1 MCPSKQELRA
11 QIRLRK
17 RAMSLE
23 EIQQR
28 SQVLCE
34 LFLQSDAYRKADTI
48 YGYLPFNQEV
58 NTLPLLRQ
66 ALLDGKKVALPKCY
80 GKDMRFI
87 YITDLSSVQASP
99 FGAPEPVDD
108 TPVARDETA
117 LVLVPGLAFDREG
130 YRLGYGG
137 GFYDRFLAKEPNHP
151 TIALCYDFQLVSNF
165 QTDPH
170 DIPVSIVL
178 HA

>member
-1 MCPSKQELRA
+1 MYPSKQELRA
-11 QIRLRK
+11 QIRQRK
-17 RAMSLE
+17 RALSQE
-23 EIQQR
+23 EIRQR
-28 SQVLCE
+28 SQMLCE

-58 NTLPLLRQ
+58 NTLPLLQQ

-80 GKDMRFI
+80 GKEMRFI

-99 FGAPEPVDD
+99 LGAPEPADD
-108 TPVARDETA
+108 TPLARDETA
-117 LVLVPGLAFDREG
+117 LVLVPGLAFDAKG
-130 YRLGYGG
+130 HRLGYGG
-137 GFYDRFLAKEPNHP
+137 GFYDRFLAKELNHP
-151 TIALCYDFQLVSNF
+151 TIALCYDFQMVSHL

-170 DIPVSIVL
+170 DIPVSTVL